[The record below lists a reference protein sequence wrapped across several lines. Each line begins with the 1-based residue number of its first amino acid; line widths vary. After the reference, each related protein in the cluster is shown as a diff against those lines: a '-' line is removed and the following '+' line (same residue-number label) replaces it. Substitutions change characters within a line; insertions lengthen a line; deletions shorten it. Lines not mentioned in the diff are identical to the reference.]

1 VNKSM
6 LALLTDAERLLV
18 AETEKPRLATMDED
32 ELAALHDRIRRAR
45 NKYSTNYR
53 RQAASSV
60 STVGGRG
67 KAHGQ
72 NQRSRD
78 KAEVFELALANVS
91 TALAAAAR
99 RSAADLKDRHARC
112 RARRPGTEG
121 ADAHDVGLA
130 AACAVEGEEER
141 AHPGSRR
148 ASSGQARQSLSP
160 GRRRRG
166 PRRGPVPVRCGRR
179 PTSPRARE

>member
-1 VNKSM
+1 VDKAM

-18 AETEKPRLATMDED
+18 AETEKAQLATMDED
-32 ELAALHDRIRRAR
+32 ELVALHDRIRRAR
-45 NKYSTNYR
+45 TKYTTNYR

-60 STVGGRG
+60 SKVGGRG

-99 RSAADLKDRHARC
+99 RSAADLKAER
-112 RARRPGTEG
+112 
-121 ADAHDVGLA
+121 LA
-130 AACAVEGEEER
+130 AAQ
-141 AHPGSRR
+141 
-148 ASSGQARQSLSP
+148 ASSGKPAPARATSTTAERAAAP
-160 GRRRRG
+160 ADRG
-166 PRRGPVPVRCGRR
+166 PKAPTRTTSGSKRPAPSKAKKNAHTMAAGARRQAKRDGR
-179 PTSPRARE
+179 

>member
-60 STVGGRG
+60 SAVGGRG

-99 RSAADLKDRHARC
+99 RSAADLKSER
-112 RARRPGTEG
+112 
-121 ADAHDVGLA
+121 LA
-130 AACAVEGEEER
+130 AAR
-141 AHPGSRR
+141 AASGKPSPAQPSTTATRAAAPAARAPKSPTRTTSGSRR
-148 ASSGQARQSLSP
+148 PAPSKAKKDAHTQAAGARRQAKRD
-160 GRRRRG
+160 GR
-166 PRRGPVPVRCGRR
+166 
-179 PTSPRARE
+179 